1 MINPSDQG
9 SLLQKPWY
17 YLIKGEGQLMNDKTF
32 SQRGGSHH
40 DVVLC
45 QFSMLS

>member
-17 YLIKGEGQLMNDKTF
+17 YLIKGEGQLMNKTF